1 MVHIHMSLVNNPVT
15 QLKSFVL
22 GRRLTALHAT
32 PIMKGIVIMLSCDN
46 VVLR

>member
-22 GRRLTALHAT
+22 GRRLTALHASAL
-32 PIMKGIVIMLSCDN
+32 IKGIVIMLCSDN
-46 VVLR
+46 VV